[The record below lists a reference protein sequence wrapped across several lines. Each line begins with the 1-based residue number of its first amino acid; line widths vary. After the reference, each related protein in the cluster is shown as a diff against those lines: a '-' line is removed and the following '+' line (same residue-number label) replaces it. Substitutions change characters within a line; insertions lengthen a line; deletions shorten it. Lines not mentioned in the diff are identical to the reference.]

1 MIIYP
6 MFVNREQSADRISTP
21 ILGLRLLSLG
31 PTLSLKL
38 SLLSK
43 PAVIRNW
50 SVSNHTGKKPT
61 TVNLVA
67 LAITH
72 TSNMTLSF
80 NVSTQF
86 GLLVSK
92 LTCANVASTGAKPV
106 STPALALVS
115 LSQTILGPRLAIA
128 TLHPP
133 LQLPQLSQLTPQPQ
147 LLQLTPQLIPLLKP
161 QLPHTGLMVLNS
173 LKKSMMHTWQAR
185 VPPQSTPPLLQHT
198 WLMVLK

>member
-1 MIIYP
+1 M
-6 MFVNREQSADRISTP
+6 
-21 ILGLRLLSLG
+21 LLLG
-31 PTLSLKL
+31 PTLSLTL

-43 PAVIRNW
+43 PAVIRKR
-50 SVSNHTGKKPT
+50 SVSDHTGKVPT
-61 TVNLVA
+61 TVNPVA
-67 LAITH
+67 LAITP

-80 NVSTQF
+80 NVSTRF

-133 LQLPQLSQLTPQPQ
+133 LQLPQLSQVNQLTPQPQ
-147 LLQLTPQLIPLLKP
+147 LVLQLKPQLIPLLKP
-161 QLPHTGLMVLNS
+161 QKPHTRLMVLNS
-173 LKKSMMHTWQAR
+173 LKKSMMRTWQAR
-185 VPPQSTPPLLQHT
+185 VPPQAAPPLLQHT
-198 WLMVLK
+198 

>member
-1 MIIYP
+1 M
-6 MFVNREQSADRISTP
+6 
-21 ILGLRLLSLG
+21 
-31 PTLSLKL
+31 
-38 SLLSK
+38 
-43 PAVIRNW
+43 
-50 SVSNHTGKKPT
+50 SNHTGKVPT
-61 TVNLVA
+61 TVNPVA
-67 LAITH
+67 LAITP

-80 NVSTQF
+80 NVSTRF

-133 LQLPQLSQLTPQPQ
+133 LQLPQLSQVNQLTPQPQ

-185 VPPQSTPPLLQHT
+185 VPPQAATPLLQHT
-198 WLMVLK
+198 